1 MSKEAADFQS
11 KCPTF
16 STNMILKKFLA
27 TFASNN
33 WQIIFSRVSLESIM
47 LQTHKETLPTTLT
60 TWLLLATMRNA
71 TADYIKVCHTF
82 YKYKPT

>member
-1 MSKEAADFQS
+1 
-11 KCPTF
+11 
-16 STNMILKKFLA
+16 MILKKILA

-47 LQTHKETLPTTLT
+47 LQTHKETLSTTLI

-82 YKYKPT
+82 YKYEPT